1 MLKKA
6 GAKKE
11 NKIGKFFRST
21 KSEFKK
27 IVWPSFKQVSNNTFI
42 VIAVV
47 VIFAI
52 LIALLDLLFNVSIVQ
67 WFTK

>member
-1 MLKKA
+1 MMNKA

-11 NKIGKFFRST
+11 NRLVKAFKAT

-27 IVWPSFKQVSNNTFI
+27 IVWPTWKQVAKNTMI

-47 VIFAI
+47 VLFCAI
-52 LIALLDLLFNVSIVQ
+52 IAVLDYLFKFGVIQ

>member
-1 MLKKA
+1 MMQKA
-6 GAKKE
+6 GTKKE
-11 NKIGKFFRST
+11 NRLVKSIKGT

-27 IVWPSFKQVSNNTFI
+27 IVWPTWKQVAKNTMI

-47 VIFAI
+47 VLFCAI
-52 LIALLDLLFNVSIVQ
+52 IAVLDYLFKFGVIQ

>member
-1 MLKKA
+1 MNKA

-11 NKIGKFFRST
+11 NRLVKAFKAT

-27 IVWPSFKQVSNNTFI
+27 IVWPTWKQVAKNTMI

-47 VIFAI
+47 VLFCAI
-52 LIALLDLLFNVSIVQ
+52 IALLDYLFKFGVIQ

>member
-1 MLKKA
+1 MMNKA

-11 NKIGKFFRST
+11 NKLVKAFKAT

-27 IVWPSFKQVSNNTFI
+27 IVWPTWKQVAKNTF
-42 VIAVV
+42 VVVAVV
-47 VIFAI
+47 VLFCAI
-52 LIALLDLLFNVSIVQ
+52 IALLDYIFKFGVIQ

>member
-1 MLKKA
+1 MMNKA

-11 NKIGKFFRST
+11 NKLVKAFRAT

-27 IVWPSFKQVSNNTFI
+27 IVWPTWKHVSNNTLI
-42 VIAVV
+42 VIGVV
-47 VIFAI
+47 VLFAV
-52 LIALLDLLFNVSIVQ
+52 LIAVLDLLFNVSIVQ

>member
-1 MLKKA
+1 MMNKA

-11 NKIGKFFRST
+11 NRLVKAFKAT

-27 IVWPSFKQVSNNTFI
+27 IVWPTWKQVVKNTMI

-47 VIFAI
+47 VLFCAI
-52 LIALLDLLFNVSIVQ
+52 IALLDYLFKFGVIQ

>member
-1 MLKKA
+1 MMNKA

-11 NKIGKFFRST
+11 NRLVKAFKAT

-27 IVWPSFKQVSNNTFI
+27 IVWPTWKQVAKNTMI

-47 VIFAI
+47 VLFCAI
-52 LIALLDLLFNVSIVQ
+52 IAALDYLFKFGVIQ

>member
-1 MLKKA
+1 MMNKA

-11 NKIGKFFRST
+11 NKLVKAFRAT

-27 IVWPSFKQVSNNTFI
+27 IVWPTWKQVAKNTFI
-42 VIAVV
+42 VVAVV
-47 VIFAI
+47 VLFCAI
-52 LIALLDLLFNVSIVQ
+52 IAVLDYLFKFGVIQ

>member
-1 MLKKA
+1 MNKA

-11 NKIGKFFRST
+11 NRLVKAFKAT

-27 IVWPSFKQVSNNTFI
+27 IVWPTWKQVAKNTMI

-47 VIFAI
+47 VLFCAI
-52 LIALLDLLFNVSIVQ
+52 IAVLDYLFKFGVIQ

>member
-1 MLKKA
+1 MMNKA

-11 NKIGKFFRST
+11 NKLVKAFKAT

-27 IVWPSFKQVSNNTFI
+27 IVWPTWKQVVKNTLI

-47 VIFAI
+47 VLFCAI
-52 LIALLDLLFNVSIVQ
+52 IALLDYLFKFGVIQ

>member
-1 MLKKA
+1 MMNKA

-11 NKIGKFFRST
+11 NKLVKAFKAT

-27 IVWPSFKQVSNNTFI
+27 IVWPTWKQVAKNTF
-42 VIAVV
+42 VVVAVV
-47 VIFAI
+47 VLFCAI
-52 LIALLDLLFNVSIVQ
+52 IALLDYLFKFGVIQ